1 MTKERKIMFREMVR
15 KQKHLT
21 QDEIVSLLKTEKRGV
36 LSVIGDEEY
45 PYGVPMNHWYN
56 EKDGNIYFHCGTGV
70 SSHRNESLAKHD
82 KVSFCVVGP
91 AEHQNDWVYKV
102 KSVIV
107 FGRMEMIED
116 KDTIIDIVTE
126 LAHKFTD
133 DNEYI
138 KKEMDSSLHR
148 TLLLK
153 LNVEHICGKWVEE
166 S

>member
-1 MTKERKIMFREMVR
+1 MFREMVR

-21 QDEIVSLLKTEKRGV
+21 QEEIIELLKTEKRGV
-36 LSVIGDEEY
+36 LSVIGDEGY

-56 EKDGNIYFHCGTGV
+56 EADGNIYFHCGTGV
-70 SSHRNESLAKHD
+70 SSHRNESLAKQD
-82 KVSFCVVGP
+82 RVSFCVISAP
-91 AEHQNDWVYKV
+91 EHQNDWVYKL

-116 KDTIIDIVTE
+116 KETIKKAVTE

-133 DNEYI
+133 DDRYI
-138 KKEMDSSLHR
+138 QKEMDTSLHR